1 MTPSFYPSPFTGEGR
16 VGAGEGQGGGD
27 EEVVMRVPVPFT
39 IKSFISLSA
48 VFMLLSPIAARPAA
62 AGERSLTLS
71 EAYRLA
77 VESHEAVGI
86 AREGMTQAESGVD
99 KAVSQMLPKLTAEGG
114 YTAYSEQK
122 KSGGFVIQPDD
133 TSRVDVRLTQ
143 PVYTGGR
150 EWAAKRQ
157 ARIISEKSSVGLDY
171 ARENVVRAVARAY
184 YGALKAGKEVEIKEA
199 ALKRANERSKVAA
212 ARLRVGEVTKSA
224 VLRADAL
231 VAGAEAE
238 LVKAGGDLKNSTDVL
253 KRLTNLSDEIAL
265 SEPPAKQDLSSDVND
280 ILKLAY
286 VYRLDYRQ
294 GGLDEKAANEGVSY
308 ARSFFLPSLRLEGLY
323 SWREQDPKTTFYQK
337 ESVSGSVI
345 LSVPI
350 FEGGLRYAELSEAKS
365 RLRESEL
372 RRLLLKRDIELQV
385 RAAINGIETVKAAIE
400 SYGKQLALAEEDYN
414 MVFEQF
420 KHGIA
425 TTVDVIDADATLI
438 SAQRSLMNSTYDLEL
453 ARLELRAAAGVLLLE
468 LKDIKTRNAATEG
481 PK

>member
-1 MTPSFYPSPFTGEGR
+1 
-16 VGAGEGQGGGD
+16 
-27 EEVVMRVPVPFT
+27 MRVPVPLS
-39 IKSFISLSA
+39 IKKTSVFVSA
-48 VFMLLSPIAARPAA
+48 FLLLLSPAARHAA
-62 AGERSLTLS
+62 AGEQNLTLS
-71 EAYRLA
+71 ESYKLA
-77 VESHEAVGI
+77 IESHEAVSI
-86 AREGMTQAESGVD
+86 AREGMIQAESGVD

-122 KSGGFVIQPDD
+122 KSGAFVIQPDD

-150 EWAAKRQ
+150 EWAARRQ
-157 ARIISEKSSVGLDY
+157 ARIISEKSSAGLDY
-171 ARENVVRAVARAY
+171 ARENVIKAVARAY
-184 YGALKAGKEVEIKEA
+184 YGALKAEKEVEIKEA
-199 ALKRANERSKVAA
+199 ALKRANERSRVAA

-238 LVKAGGDLKNSTDVL
+238 LIKARGDLKNSADVL
-253 KRLTNLSDEIAL
+253 KRLTNINNDIKLA
-265 SEPPAKQDLSSDVND
+265 EPPAKQDLSND
-280 ILKLAY
+280 INEILKLAY
-286 VYRLDYRQ
+286 TYRLDYKQ
-294 GGLDEKAANEGVSY
+294 GSLDERAAVEGVSY
-308 ARSFFLPSLRLEGLY
+308 VKSFFLPSLRLEGLY
-323 SWREQDPKTTFYQK
+323 SWREQNPKTTFYQK

-365 RLRESEL
+365 KLRESEL

-385 RAAINGIETVKAAIE
+385 RAAFNGIESVKAALE
-400 SYGKQLALAEEDYN
+400 AYKKQLSLAEEDYN

-420 KHGIA
+420 KLGLS

-453 ARLELRAAAGVLLLE
+453 ARLELRAAAGVILLE
-468 LKDIKTRNAATEG
+468 LRDIKPRTSAAEG
-481 PK
+481 QR